1 MIMEPPLNE
10 LETPSH
16 LTQSCDAI
24 FEFFLFVAM
33 YSLSL
38 YWFCFTLSWYS
49 QFHLASLFL
58 YLLYGFVSIYDH
70 FTLLLCKIQNVSVR
84 NASCECWIA
93 INKHLLSLQIEPLL
107 SRCSHELRSTVC
119 VIVILLF
126 VEVLTVGMKLFRK
139 INPTTDG
146 AFLFMM
152 LCLLVGMKIATV

>member
-1 MIMEPPLNE
+1 MKRELLFSSSVLMIMEPPLNK

-16 LTQSCDAI
+16 LSQSCDAI
-24 FEFFLFVAM
+24 FKFFLFVAM

-93 INKHLLSLQIEPLL
+93 VNKHLLSLQIEPLMSRDCPQCAWL
-107 SRCSHELRSTVC
+107 S
-119 VIVILLF
+119 F
-126 VEVLTVGMKLFRK
+126 Y
-139 INPTTDG
+139 
-146 AFLFMM
+146 
-152 LCLLVGMKIATV
+152 CLLKYSQLVWNFLERSIPPLMELFFLWCFAC